1 MGAMLTIT
9 KLLIILFLLCL
20 WEQGTLGQLSKQI
33 SKLSFKFSFRYILF
47 LPKLKGKESSLL
59 EGGAHCEIIPKST
72 WFV

>member
-9 KLLIILFLLCL
+9 KLLIILFLLWL

-47 LPKLKGKESSLL
+47 LLKLKGKESPLL
-59 EGGAHCEIIPKST
+59 EGGTHCEIIPKST
-72 WFV
+72 WLV